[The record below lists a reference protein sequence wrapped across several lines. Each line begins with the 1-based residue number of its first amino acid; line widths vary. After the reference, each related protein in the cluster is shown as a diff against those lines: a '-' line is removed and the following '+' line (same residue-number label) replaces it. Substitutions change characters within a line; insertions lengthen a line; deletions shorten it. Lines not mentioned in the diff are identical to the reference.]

1 MRRRRAYLLIEIL
14 VALSLMASFAAVG
27 MRLRHTC
34 PCFCATFARTASAD
48 HNALLRQERLVDQV
62 GRDVWSAESIVVSA
76 DGRSVQLKQSDGTAT
91 EWRGGLESGL
101 ERVVA
106 DQPPQSWNGPG
117 SFTFTAEGPVLV
129 LRQERHTMP
138 TVEIRLASELM
149 MLKEGQP

>member
-27 MRLRHTC
+27 MKLIASTISI
-34 PCFCATFARTASAD
+34 ARTASAD

>member
-27 MRLRHTC
+27 MKLIASTISI
-34 PCFCATFARTASAD
+34 ARTASAD

-91 EWRGGLESGL
+91 EWRGGLESGS

-117 SFTFTAEGPVLV
+117 SCTFTAEGPVLV